1 MRRATTTSGAARTA
15 GRAPQSGPTT
25 TTHGHGSLEA
35 KA

>member
-1 MRRATTTSGAARTA
+1 MRRAATTTGAARA
-15 GRAPQSGPTT
+15 EGRAPLIEPT